1 MTNIPIIKLKSKD
14 LERLAIWEMHKTVP
28 GNIASI
34 SREDMEIYRQIV
46 DKCPLRLVTE
56 DSIIPVPEELAGLYD
71 YVSSGRKYSSLS
83 SLREVIYEY
92 RKEKKL
98 FDREGKYQLWAM
110 VDSLSVVNIGAK
122 IKVNDK
128 MSVWARNI
136 LASIEY
142 IDGIK
147 IID

>member
-1 MTNIPIIKLKSKD
+1 MTSMHIIEMKSMD

-34 SREDMEIYRQIV
+34 SLEDQEIYMHIV
-46 DKCPLRLVTE
+46 DKCPLRFVTE
-56 DSIIPVPEELAGLYD
+56 DSIIPVRDELEGLYD
-71 YVSSGRKYSSLS
+71 YVSSRKKYSSLS
-83 SLREVIYEY
+83 NLREVIYQY
-92 RKEKKL
+92 RKEKGL
-98 FDREGKYQLWAM
+98 FDREEKYQLWAM
-110 VDSLSVVNIGAK
+110 VDSLSVVNTGAK

-136 LASIEY
+136 LDSIDY